1 VTSSARSL
9 AIVLLLVEGLSGV
22 GVGLTL
28 LPGMLSTNAGSTG
41 LAIAA
46 GTLGYGAALSV
57 AAIGILRGRGWG
69 WWLGIAAIAAGL
81 ALLVV
86 LVVMTRGDG
95 VLLGGVLIWI
105 VTLGA
110 LLVGWRSSRR

>member
-1 VTSSARSL
+1 MTSSARSL

-28 LPGMLSTNAGSTG
+28 LAGMLSANAGSTG
-41 LAIAA
+41 IAIAG
-46 GTLGYGAALSV
+46 GTLGYGAALTI

-69 WWLGIAAIAAGL
+69 WWLGIAVVAAGL
-81 ALLVV
+81 VLLVV
-86 LVVMTRGDG
+86 LVAITRGDG
-95 VLLGGVLIWI
+95 ILLGGVAIWI
-105 VTLGA
+105 VTLAA